1 MSELKQR
8 SASRS
13 QSRDK
18 KSSKNK
24 KRNLK
29 STKNPKPSNNKS
41 IEDSISSL
49 IEQFDSLFIEKDSN
63 LDKKKIKEF
72 ARNTL
77 IMKDNNEEDSSS
89 INYRNFIIVLLKMCG
104 LGIDLENEE
113 SKEKFVNLVPTSSVY
128 TSEKELDVLILD
140 LKIRR
145 DKIKTKLLSNNLN
158 EIIAQVYNIFDFSN
172 NSDFKKF
179 KEFLRAIFKLTQNHT
194 RKIRIIG
201 TMIMCKIT
209 ELIMGEYAK
218 NKKLLKQEEKN
229 IKNKKKSANKNLKME
244 DTNYRVRY
252 NLCNNLAEYIYEIKK
267 NFIVH
272 KICDYSKEIRMLL
285 CEMMERIS
293 KNYFNVIYGEFNM
306 VEYFNFFLQDPS
318 DVIRVKYL
326 QIIYDRLNAINDTE
340 DGELTKNNKKLD
352 EFLNR
357 ENAEKQKEDRDSSKN
372 TNISRHSSTED
383 DLKESMSLIIDI
395 LNKTK
400 ATILSICVKEDSFL
414 AKSGIKILELLSKQ
428 NILETKTVNNLLLH
442 LFNEEPKIRAL
453 ISQITINYILNFEQ
467 PKQDGVIPKPSID
480 NVHFLNQLALR
491 LTGKVPNMMKI
502 FVEDFFNE
510 LNVIK
515 NYKLLFD
522 YVNYLLNQ
530 DELDFDL
537 LQNIFILIDN
547 SIKLV
552 RNKIDEYGQNDYIK
566 KHDEFCEEIIN
577 RISEFIKKLLFVR
590 NEKDIKSNSNFD
602 LINGLLQLLPNFK
615 LYPTS
620 SFNIPF
626 ETVKGILLE
635 LRKTFFILTSASNNN
650 KDNSQLDLDSD
661 EESIS
666 YHNNKKKIKQSQS
679 VLSEEKIIENYIKAN
694 YTCGTEKL
702 CENILRGMSS
712 ILNDQKL
719 FELFNY
725 NDTQIMDQMIY
736 SSNDKDNKE
745 CLAYTFF
752 KAFQEQIISHPY
764 YSEIAQNSGSN
775 DLSEISKLI
784 SENYDENHIYILI
797 NQFNQLII
805 YFPKIFTDV
814 GGVNLYEFEHFLIS
828 VLRCKINKLYSDD
841 IKTLEFNYNYII
853 SLLNIIDTLHLRL
866 FNNNVEF
873 KENINEYIEI
883 RNRIITMLFYIMSI
897 NYLKQE
903 EKSYNSFL
911 YLIKG
916 KCLGLFLDIYM
927 ITTHDK
933 LQVRELQYELIPNL
947 MSIFYIFVRNNFI
960 RFLWDNYK
968 ENENDFNNEEASE
981 DDDDESKNQKTK
993 KEKKKNTKNNK
1004 NTDEIFWAN
1013 YKIQIFVL
1021 KIFAEKFS
1029 RLLLINFRTFLNEPL
1044 CLLYFET
1051 FFLLPQSSIIRQI
1064 TDYTL
1069 EILMTKE
1076 INQYKKFLEEKEK
1089 NNNGN
1094 TSNVN
1099 NTEEGKIF
1107 LILYYMNKIVLRIFN
1122 NDSQL
1127 YNDENNPKPFDITYE
1142 EKLDLCQRYLNT
1154 YIRISRKLKQK
1165 YSKENPALIEKDKIP
1180 YENFIL
1186 NGIAFAL
1193 DKSNVINDY
1202 ICLENVY
1209 FLDFVKMYI
1218 KNGIFVD
1225 EEMIHDIIITYI
1237 KLAKKWEITENMN
1250 LIHIRF
1256 MEKFKAYILNKGHM
1270 KIVEN
1275 KSSKDNNEEN
1285 DNEKEEKDQENDKE
1299 NDEEKNGEESDV
1311 NVSNVS
1317 RSDTGKKKGK
1327 DKKKKKSVIKKKRTY
1342 NEVIKEENE
1351 EDEPRK
1357 HGRKVKKEK

>member
-1 MSELKQR
+1 MSELKQKKV
-8 SASRS
+8 SRS
-13 QSRDK
+13 PSHGKKNAKGNRRPTK
-18 KSSKNK
+18 TRKNEKSSKDK
-24 KRNLK
+24 G
-29 STKNPKPSNNKS
+29 

-49 IEQFDSLFIEKDSN
+49 IDQFDSLFIEKDSAF
-63 LDKKKIKEF
+63 DKKKIKEF
-72 ARNTL
+72 ARNSL
-77 IMKDNNEEDSSS
+77 IMKDNDEDSSS
-89 INYRNFIIVLLKMCG
+89 INYRNFIILLLKMCG
-104 LGIDLENEE
+104 LGIDLEDEE
-113 SKEKFVNLVPTSSVY
+113 EKEKFVNLVPTSSVY
-128 TSEKELDVLILD
+128 TAEKELEPLIAN

-145 DKIKTKLLSNNLN
+145 DKIKNKLLSNNLN
-158 EIIAQVYNIFDFSN
+158 EIVTQVYNIFDFTN
-172 NSDFKKF
+172 NSDFRKF
-179 KEFLRAIFKLTQNHT
+179 KEFMRAIFKLTQNHI
-194 RKIRIIG
+194 RKIRVIG
-201 TMIMCKIT
+201 TMIMSKIT
-209 ELIMGEYAK
+209 ELIVAEYSK
-218 NKKLLKQEEKN
+218 NQKLLKQEEKN
-229 IKNKKKSANKNLKME
+229 NKTRRKSANKNNKIE
-244 DTNYRVRY
+244 DSNYRMRY
-252 NLCNNLAEYIYEIKK
+252 NLCNNLAEYINDIKK
-267 NFIVH
+267 NFIVY
-272 KICDYSKEIRMLL
+272 KICDYSKEIRMIL

-293 KNYFNVIYGEFNM
+293 KNNFNIIFGEFNL

-326 QIIYDRLNAINDTE
+326 QIIYDRLNTINE
-340 DGELTKNNKKLD
+340 SEENELTKNTKKLD
-352 EFLNR
+352 DFFVTNKSK
-357 ENAEKQKEDRDSSKN
+357 ENTEKNKEDKDNSKN
-372 TNISRHSSTED
+372 THISYSHPTED
-383 DLKESMSLIIDI
+383 DLKESMSIIIEI

-467 PKQDGVIPKPSID
+467 PNDEGVIVKPSVEH
-480 NVHFLNQLALR
+480 VHLMNKLSLR
-491 LTGKVPNMMKI
+491 LTNKGENMMHT
-502 FVEDFFNE
+502 FVADFFND
-510 LNVIK
+510 LNIIK

-522 YVNYLLNQ
+522 YVNFLLNQ
-530 DELDFDL
+530 DELEFDF
-537 LQNIFILIDN
+537 LQNIFLLIGS
-547 SIKLV
+547 SIKMV
-552 RNKIDEYGQNDYIK
+552 RNKIDEFGLNDYIK
-566 KHDEFCEEIIN
+566 KHDEFCEELIN
-577 RISEFIKKLLFVR
+577 RFSEFLKKLRFAKID
-590 NEKDIKSNSNFD
+590 KDIRSNSNYD
-602 LINGLLQLLPNFK
+602 LINSLLQLLQNFK
-615 LYPTS
+615 LYPSS

-626 ETVKGILLE
+626 ETIKQILFE
-635 LRKTFFILTSASNNN
+635 LKKTFFISTSLFNNNN
-650 KDNSQLDLDSD
+650 KSKNENSELDIESD
-661 EESIS
+661 EESILS
-666 YHNNKKKIKQSQS
+666 EKNKKKIKRSQAEIN
-679 VLSEEKIIENYIKAN
+679 EEKIIENYIKSN
-694 YTCGTEKL
+694 YSCGVEKL

-712 ILNDQKL
+712 ILSDQKL

-736 SSNDKDNKE
+736 STNDNDNKE
-745 CLAYTFF
+745 CLAYIFF
-752 KAFQEQIISHPY
+752 KTFQEQIISHPY

-775 DLSEISKLI
+775 DISEISKLI
-784 SENYDENHIYILI
+784 SENYDENIIYILV

-805 YFPKIFTDV
+805 YFPKVFSEV

-828 VLRCKINKLYSDD
+828 LLRCKINKLFNDD
-841 IKTLEFNYNYII
+841 IKILEFNYNYII
-853 SLLNIIDTLHLRL
+853 SLLNIIDTIHLRL

-873 KENINEYIEI
+873 KENISEYIEI

-897 NYLKQE
+897 SYLKLE

-927 ITTHDK
+927 VTTHDK

-960 RFLWDNYK
+960 RFLWDQYK
-968 ENENDFNNEEASE
+968 ENEFSINPDDDSDNEEGNTKQK
-981 DDDDESKNQKTK
+981 SKKDKNKTS
-993 KEKKKNTKNNK
+993 KKKN
-1004 NTDEIFWAN
+1004 EIFWAN
-1013 YKIQIFVL
+1013 YKLQTFIL

-1029 RLLLINFRTFLNEPL
+1029 RLLLVNFKTFLNEPL

-1051 FFLLPQSSIIRQI
+1051 FFLLPQSTVIQQI

-1089 NNNGN
+1089 EINNNAN
-1094 TSNVN
+1094 NNNNN

-1127 YNDENNPKPFDITYE
+1127 YNDENNPKPFDISFE
-1142 EKLDLCQRYLNT
+1142 EKFDLCQRYLNT
-1154 YIRISRKLKQK
+1154 YIRITRKMKQK
-1165 YSKENPALIEKDKIP
+1165 FSKENPALIEKDKIP

-1202 ICLENVY
+1202 ISLENVY

-1218 KNGIFVD
+1218 KNGLFVD

-1275 KSSKDNNEEN
+1275 KSDKDKEEEN
-1285 DNEKEEKDQENDKE
+1285 DDDKDDNKEDKEDNEEEKIE
-1299 NDEEKNGEESDV
+1299 EESPS
-1311 NVSNVS
+1311 VSNTTS
-1317 RSDTGKKKGK
+1317 EKKKYN
-1327 DKKKKKSVIKKKRTY
+1327 KKKKSVRKKKRTY

-1351 EDEPRK
+1351 EDEIPKK
-1357 HGRKVKKEK
+1357 HIKKIKKDK